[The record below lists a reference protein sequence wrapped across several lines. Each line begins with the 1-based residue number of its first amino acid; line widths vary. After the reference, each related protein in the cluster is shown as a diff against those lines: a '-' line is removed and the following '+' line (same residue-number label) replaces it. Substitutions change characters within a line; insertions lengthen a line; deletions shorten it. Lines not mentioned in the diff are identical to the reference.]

1 MARNRFVRPAL
12 AFCCS
17 LALLLY
23 LVAPVFAQSTQA
35 PAPKSGTT
43 QGMQQNPG
51 TTGTS
56 TPSTTTVHKR
66 QTIKKKTTK
75 NPQGTAN
82 ARQKPGSS
90 STGTYPGSKSTNPGT
105 TSGTKQQGPTKSNL
119 SGQKN
124 GSANDTNSGNPPR

>member
-1 MARNRFVRPAL
+1 MVRNRFVRPAL

-23 LVAPVFAQSTQA
+23 LVAPAFAQGTQA

-51 TTGTS
+51 TSGTS
-56 TPSTTTVHKR
+56 AQSTTPHKKQITKK
-66 QTIKKKTTK
+66 QTTKKKTTK
-75 NPQGTAN
+75 QSQGTTD

-90 STGTYPGSKSTNPGT
+90 STTNEQKGNM
-105 TSGTKQQGPTKSNL
+105 G
-119 SGQKN
+119 GQKN